1 MSRFAAGLSLSL
13 VLSLSVAGLAG
24 CKKKPPP
31 PPPPPVVMV
40 AHPLQRPIIDWDDY
54 TGRFEAMDTV
64 DVRPRVSGYLT
75 QVLFKDGQMVRKG
88 QALFQIDPRP
98 YQAVLDQQKAAADR
112 AKATLD
118 NARLEADRYVKLV
131 AAKAASQQELAAR
144 QAAAAQA
151 AADLEAAKAQVNAA
165 ALNVGFT
172 HIVAPLGGRISDRKV
187 APGNLVT
194 ADTTVLTTVVN
205 LNPIRFTFEGAEGQ
219 YLKYERLNAEGSR
232 RSSRQAANPVEVKL
246 QDETEYR
253 WKGRM
258 DFVDNALDTG
268 SGTIRGRAVIDNTSG
283 FLTPG
288 MFGHMRLLGSH
299 SYTGLLLPDSVIT
312 SDQNRQVVLTV
323 GPDGKVKQKVV
334 VTGPVVEGLRV
345 VRSGLTPDD
354 QVIVSGQS
362 KVRPGQPARTQMMQV
377 TPPKDVLPPQPYTL
391 PPSSSA
397 QVADMGGAPQR

>member
-1 MSRFAAGLSLSL
+1 MARLAAGLSVSL
-13 VLSLSVAGLAG
+13 ALGLALLG
-24 CKKKPPP
+24 AGACAKKKPPP
-31 PPPPPVVMV
+31 PPPPVVLV

-64 DVRPRVSGYLT
+64 DLRPRVSGYLT
-75 QVLFKDGQMVRKG
+75 QVLFKDGQMVRKA

-98 YQAVLDQQKAAADR
+98 YQAVLDQAKAAANR
-112 AKATLD
+112 AQATLD

-151 AADLEAAKAQVNAA
+151 AADLQSAQAQVKAA

-172 HIVAPLGGRISDRKV
+172 RIVAPLGGRISDRKV

-194 ADTTVLTTVVN
+194 QDTTVLTTIVN
-205 LNPIRFTFEGAEGQ
+205 LDPIRFSFEGAEGL
-219 YLKYERLNAEGSR
+219 YLKYERLNQEGSR
-232 RSSRQAANPVEVKL
+232 RSSRQAANPVEIKL

-268 SGTIRGRAVIDNTSG
+268 SGTIRGRALVPNPSG

-288 MFGHMRLLGSH
+288 LFGHMRLLGSH
-299 SYTGLLLPDSVIT
+299 SYTGLLLPDATVS

-323 GPDGKVKQKVV
+323 GPDRKVKQKVV
-334 VTGPVVEGLRV
+334 VTGPMVEGLRV
-345 VRSGLTPDD
+345 IRSGLTADD
-354 QVIVSGQS
+354 QVIVSGSQR
-362 KVRPGQPARTQMMQV
+362 VRPGAVANIKEMQITPPSGGPEQPA
-377 TPPKDVLPPQPYTL
+377 YTL

-397 QVADMGGAPQR
+397 QVADGSGATSR

>member
-1 MSRFAAGLSLSL
+1 MARLAAGLSLSCVV
-13 VLSLSVAGLAG
+13 VLALIGVAG

-31 PPPPPVVMV
+31 PPPPPEVIV
-40 AHPLQRPIIDWDDY
+40 AHPLQRPIVDWDDY
-54 TGRFEAMDTV
+54 TGRFEAQDTV
-64 DVRPRVSGYLT
+64 DLRPRVSGYLT

-98 YQAVLDQQKAAADR
+98 YQAVLDQAKASANR
-112 AKATLD
+112 AQATLD

-151 AADLEAAKAQVNAA
+151 VADLQSAKAQVNAA

-172 HIVAPLGGRISDRKV
+172 RIVAPLGGRISDRKV

-194 ADTTVLTTVVN
+194 QDSTVLTTIVN
-205 LNPIRFTFEGAEGQ
+205 LNPIRFSFEGAEGL
-219 YLKYERLNAEGSR
+219 YLKYERLNQEGSR
-232 RSSRQAANPVEVKL
+232 RSSRQAPNPVEIKL

-258 DFVDNALDTG
+258 DFVDNALDTT
-268 SGTIRGRAVIDNTSG
+268 SGTIRGRAVVDNPDG

-299 SYTGLLLPDSVIT
+299 SYTGLLLPDLAVT
-312 SDQNRQVVLTV
+312 ADQNRQVVLTV
-323 GPDGKVKQKVV
+323 GADGKVAQKVV
-334 VTGPVVEGLRV
+334 VTGPMVEGLRV
-345 VRSGLTPDD
+345 IRSGLTADD
-354 QVIVSGQS
+354 QVIVSGSQR
-362 KVRPGQPARTQMMQV
+362 VRPGQPAKIKPMQI
-377 TPPKDVLPPQPYTL
+377 TPPTGGPERAPYTL

-397 QVADMGGAPQR
+397 QVADGSGATSR